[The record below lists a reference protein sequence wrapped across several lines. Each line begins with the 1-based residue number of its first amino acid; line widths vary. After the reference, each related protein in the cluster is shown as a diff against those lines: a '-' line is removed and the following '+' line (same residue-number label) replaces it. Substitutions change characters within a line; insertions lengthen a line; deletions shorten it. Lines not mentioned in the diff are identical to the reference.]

1 MVEKSARTWAT
12 NEARRHPGLLKLGY
26 FGSYARG
33 DAGVG
38 SDLDFIAIIDHTEEP
53 FERRALKWDLSK
65 LPVPVDMVVYT
76 LEEFEKLIHE
86 KGRFG
91 RVLQA
96 EVIWLYADT
105 GVDV

>member
-1 MVEKSARTWAT
+1 MVEKAARTWAA

-53 FERRALKWDLSK
+53 FERRALKWDLYK

-76 LEEFEKLIHE
+76 LAEFEKIIYE

-91 RVLQA
+91 RVLQT
-96 EVIWLYADT
+96 EVKWIY
-105 GVDV
+105 VDVEVDE